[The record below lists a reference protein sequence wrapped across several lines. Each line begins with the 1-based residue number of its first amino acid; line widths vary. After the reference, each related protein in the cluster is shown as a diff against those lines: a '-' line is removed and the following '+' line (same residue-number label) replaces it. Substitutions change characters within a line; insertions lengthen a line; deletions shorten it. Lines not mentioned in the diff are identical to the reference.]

1 MSFVVT
7 PRFFAADV
15 NAARVECALKLES
28 TPTPELI
35 DMFLIHLEIVAD
47 FTGLCGLLYEINSGF
62 ATLPVGRWSIV
73 LLS

>member
-7 PRFFAADV
+7 PRFFGADV
-15 NAARVECALKLES
+15 DAARVECALKLES
-28 TPTPELI
+28 TPALI
-35 DMFLIHLEIVAD
+35 NMFLIHLEIVAD
-47 FTGLCGLLYEINSGF
+47 CTGLCGLLYEINSGF